1 VPDGGAFAS
10 MLAVP
15 PVPVEKDEV
24 RSQHSVGRFL
34 ADSEELLNRGSST
47 ALLLGIKGR
56 NAELCDRN

>member
-1 VPDGGAFAS
+1 